1 MNPLDNVKVVLVEP
15 AAPGNI
21 GSTAR
26 VLKNTGLSRLALV
39 NPGNWDTPEAR
50 WMAHGSE
57 EILDRCEIHPDL
69 PSALADAQ
77 LVVGT
82 THRVGRLRQVSSAPR
97 EAMAELATMAHHHQI
112 AVVFGR
118 EKDGLWRSELQHC
131 HQLIRFPT
139 AVSHPSL
146 NLSHA
151 VLLFAYEL
159 YTALRTARPAPR
171 RDLANA
177 AERDRLHVHLSR
189 ILGAIGFRPFNDDP
203 ENFSRVLHRFLNR
216 SQIERLDAVVIH
228 KICSQIEK
236 FAAQRPEPGPA
247 GPEGS

>member
-1 MNPLDNVKVVLVEP
+1 MGALANVKIVLVEP

-21 GSTAR
+21 GATAR

-39 NPGNWDTPEAR
+39 NPGQWDTPEAR

-69 PSALADAQ
+69 PAAVADAQ
-77 LVVGT
+77 FVIGT
-82 THRVGRLRQVSSAPR
+82 THRVGRFRQVNSAPR
-97 EAMAELATMAHHHQI
+97 EAIAELASLAHHHRI

-131 HQLIRFPT
+131 HQLIRFPS

-159 YTALRTARPAPR
+159 FTASRTARPAPR
-171 RDLANA
+171 RDLATA
-177 AERDRLHVHLSR
+177 AERDRLHHHLSR
-189 ILGAIGFRPFNDDP
+189 VLAAIGFRPFNDDP
-203 ENFSRVLHRFLNR
+203 ANFGRVLHRFLNR
-216 SQIERLDAVVIH
+216 SQLERLDAAVIH
-228 KICSQIEK
+228 KICNQVEK
-236 FAAQRPEPGPA
+236 FAARHS
-247 GPEGS
+247 GSGTS